1 MVAHRKKSNDL
12 KFYLQCDQLMMIND
26 ETVNNMFRR
35 TCFLK
40 DQICDR
46 PFGIIHQ
53 SVRRSSKLTS
63 LIFVI
68 VYNAVLEFTVVELD

>member
-12 KFYLQCDQLMMIND
+12 KFYLQCAS
-26 ETVNNMFRR
+26 
-35 TCFLK
+35 CFLK